1 MHASVQQF
9 LTRFLTLQRVEGKR
23 VLEVGSYNVN
33 GSPRDYITPLN
44 PASYVGVDITP
55 QEGFVDVVMD
65 AENLVAQ
72 FGIASFDV
80 VISTELFE
88 HIKDWAAVAAAI
100 DRVLCPG
107 GLLLLTTRSA
117 GFPLHGYPS
126 DHWRYTTE
134 DIGLM
139 FHGYRAIYLGDDF
152 DISHPGVFFL
162 GVKKPGVLKL
172 QPQPTPVEIPFH
184 SGEACAERQRF
195 REMNPRTPGPFK
207 AFYHVACMGNWRQ
220 VFDDQVRQAESVG
233 LDLEAHVIGTEEDF
247 AYVETQVAAAFR
259 HGQSLIQYET
269 PTLQALY
276 EWARENPDGAA
287 LYLHTKGVSQP
298 QDRGKQAWR
307 ILMESE
313 VLLKWRENLDKL
325 ATLDMVGLNWQDS
338 RDLPHYSGNF
348 WMARCDWLSSL
359 PAPKDHRAAGGPWIA
374 GNPWERMHAEIW
386 LGCRNWHVQESLRM
400 RNECLYIGTR
410 VFELPTPEENRRL
423 EEFTG
428 RSLVTPDPRR
438 GSLGA
443 R

>member
-9 LTRFLTLQRVEGKR
+9 LTRFLTLQRVQGKT

-33 GSPRDYITPLN
+33 GSPRDCIIPLN

-65 AENLVAQ
+65 AENLVDR
-72 FGIASFDV
+72 FGPASFDV
-80 VISTELFE
+80 VVSTELFE

-100 DRVLCPG
+100 NGVLKPG
-107 GLLLLTTRSA
+107 GMLLVTTRSA

-139 FHGYRAIYLGDDF
+139 FPGYRAIYLGDDF
-152 DISHPGVFFL
+152 EESHPGVFFI
-162 GVKKPGVLKL
+162 GVK
-172 QPQPTPVEIPFH
+172 QPEPVVVAAPTPVEIPFH

-195 REMNPRTPGPFK
+195 REMNPKTPGPFK
-207 AFYHVACMGNWRQ
+207 AFYHVACMGNWWD
-220 VFDDQVRQAESVG
+220 VFIDQVNLAKSAGV
-233 LDLEAHVIGTEEDF
+233 DLEAHVIGTRDDF
-247 AYVETQVAAAFR
+247 LCVSQVLPEAK
-259 HGQSLIQYET
+259 HLGGSLTQYET

-287 LYLHTKGVSQP
+287 LYLHTKGVSHP

-325 ATLDMVGLNWQDS
+325 ATLDMVGLNWQDNP
-338 RDLPHYSGNF
+338 DLPHYSGNF

-374 GNPWERMHAEIW
+374 GNPWERMHAEMW

-400 RNECLYIGTR
+400 RNECIWYGER
-410 VFELPTPEENRRL
+410 VFELLTPEENRRL